1 MRKIF
6 SFCFCLVYIL
16 IFLFTSV
23 SALNIETD
31 FEIKSDVV
39 FMINTDSDV
48 IVYEKNID
56 KRVYPA
62 SLVKIMTAIIAL
74 ENVKDLENTMVT
86 AHGYIYD
93 EFVGISVSN
102 ADIKRGEIVSM
113 KDLLYSMILQSACES
128 ASIIA
133 DYISGGDIPKF
144 VSMMNEKAKSLG
156 ALNTNFVNA
165 HGLASST
172 QYTTARDMYIIT
184 KYALTLPLFEQM
196 ATTVKYE
203 MQPTNKHTVRFVYHT
218 NIMLDKARGGK
229 YYYKYMKGIKTGT
242 TDESGRNL
250 ISTASKDGYNYM
262 LITMGAPLKDDNG
275 KNLTTN
281 FSYTDAINLYD
292 WAFKNYKFKKVLSKD
307 TSVSEV
313 KVKLSTDVGHVL
325 LSPEKDILYLLQ
337 NNIDVS
343 TIQKIINIP
352 EYVKAPISKGQVI
365 GEVELKFR
373 DEALGKT
380 NLIATDNVKSN
391 FILVVL
397 DIISI
402 ILNSIWFKII
412 LGLIIVII
420 IAYILI
426 VIRYRNNNYKSI
438 FKTKR

>member
-1 MRKIF
+1 
-6 SFCFCLVYIL
+6 
-16 IFLFTSV
+16 
-23 SALNIETD
+23 
-31 FEIKSDVV
+31 
-39 FMINTDSDV
+39 
-48 IVYEKNID
+48 
-56 KRVYPA
+56 
-62 SLVKIMTAIIAL
+62 MTAIIAL

-86 AHGYIYD
+86 APGYIYD
-93 EFVGISVSN
+93 EFVGINVSN

-144 VSMMNEKAKSLG
+144 VDMMNEKAKSLG

-172 QYTTARDMYIIT
+172 QYTTARDMYTIT
-184 KYALTLPLFEQM
+184 KYALTLPLFEQI

-203 MQPTNKHTVRFVYHT
+203 MQPSNKHEARFVYHT

-250 ISTASKDGYNYM
+250 ISIASKDGYNYM

-281 FSYTDAINLYD
+281 LSYTDAINLYD

-307 TSVSEV
+307 TSISEI

-325 LSPEKDILYLLQ
+325 LSPEKDISYLLQ

-352 EYVKAPISKGQVI
+352 EYVKAPIYKGQVI
-365 GEVELKFR
+365 GEVELRFR
-373 DEALGKT
+373 DETLGKT
-380 NLIATDNVKSN
+380 NLIATNNVKSN
-391 FILVVL
+391 FILVIL
-397 DIISI
+397 DNISI

-420 IAYILI
+420 IVYILI